1 MRRSALLLLGIA
13 ALGTA
18 PAGADPPTSSREAEG
33 SARASE
39 AASNPSASEELSA
52 GALGARPVRAAD
64 PNAEVRTR
72 STGLASPPWA
82 SVRSVDLLGMRS
94 EAERA
99 ALALALPGA
108 TTTRYRDGRR
118 ALVPITEDAW
128 VVDLGEAWV
137 PPLLDHGAA
146 VDGSPRP
153 SSFRDTYVALARHQ
167 WPDTTLGRRAAVDLD
182 LDNYGIPPSLSV
194 LRERFRRVASHPC
207 DADLEALARFDG
219 LAVEEDE
226 ARAPRMARDDALEGR
241 VLELLARH
249 DRFGL
254 DGLLGALPA
263 LEEVRALAQA
273 QPELHWR
280 RGLDA
285 TRRRLQCEGFFGDE
299 PLPVG
304 RDLDART
311 RRALEG
317 FERRHRIYSRGNLA
331 GPTLDALRLSVTEL
345 ARRDLVRVIADRIQ
359 LELGLLED
367 GSAPPSAGVEVQNLE
382 RLLRDHV
389 ERTFGL
395 STFES
400 ALAFLESLEL
410 REGEHE
416 HVAMEPMPLPP
427 WYAERELEIEVEI
440 DRGDQWYEAPFDDE
454 GEPRSLPVEHRP
466 TLTLYVRHE
475 GQRVALVRWPTTVG
489 GWNLERRG
497 RRLAWQYKESPA
509 GEFAWP
515 QIVGAPVWLPPIN
528 TPASDLV
535 TQRRLDETG
544 HLVVETK
551 DTLLG
556 PGYASAYGLVAG
568 MHRPVTG
575 RDGDRLILG
584 RDQGIRTHGSVD
596 YTSVWRR
603 ASHGCHR
610 LHNHRALSL
619 FSFVL
624 AHRAHRRVG
633 HARIDFHRSVEVGE
647 ETFRFDIDYG
657 GYVFQLDRPVP
668 VTVLPGRVLGDVSR
682 APRRGIPVATDEA
695 DPGS

>member
-1 MRRSALLLLGIA
+1 
-13 ALGTA
+13 
-18 PAGADPPTSSREAEG
+18 
-33 SARASE
+33 
-39 AASNPSASEELSA
+39 
-52 GALGARPVRAAD
+52 
-64 PNAEVRTR
+64 
-72 STGLASPPWA
+72 
-82 SVRSVDLLGMRS
+82 
-94 EAERA
+94 
-99 ALALALPGA
+99 
-108 TTTRYRDGRR
+108 
-118 ALVPITEDAW
+118 
-128 VVDLGEAWV
+128 
-137 PPLLDHGAA
+137 
-146 VDGSPRP
+146 
-153 SSFRDTYVALARHQ
+153 
-167 WPDTTLGRRAAVDLD
+167 
-182 LDNYGIPPSLSV
+182 
-194 LRERFRRVASHPC
+194 
-207 DADLEALARFDG
+207 
-219 LAVEEDE
+219 
-226 ARAPRMARDDALEGR
+226 MARDDALEGR

-440 DRGDQWYEAPFDDE
+440 DRGDQWY
-454 GEPRSLPVEHRP
+454 
-466 TLTLYVRHE
+466 
-475 GQRVALVRWPTTVG
+475 
-489 GWNLERRG
+489 
-497 RRLAWQYKESPA
+497 
-509 GEFAWP
+509 
-515 QIVGAPVWLPPIN
+515 
-528 TPASDLV
+528 
-535 TQRRLDETG
+535 
-544 HLVVETK
+544 
-551 DTLLG
+551 
-556 PGYASAYGLVAG
+556 
-568 MHRPVTG
+568 
-575 RDGDRLILG
+575 
-584 RDQGIRTHGSVD
+584 
-596 YTSVWRR
+596 
-603 ASHGCHR
+603 
-610 LHNHRALSL
+610 
-619 FSFVL
+619 
-624 AHRAHRRVG
+624 
-633 HARIDFHRSVEVGE
+633 
-647 ETFRFDIDYG
+647 
-657 GYVFQLDRPVP
+657 
-668 VTVLPGRVLGDVSR
+668 
-682 APRRGIPVATDEA
+682 
-695 DPGS
+695 

>member
-1 MRRSALLLLGIA
+1 MGRHARLALLA
-13 ALGTA
+13 ALVCAA
-18 PAGADPPTSSREAEG
+18 PAEADPPTRRLGVEG
-33 SARASE
+33 SALVSDVPLRS
-39 AASNPSASEELSA
+39 
-52 GALGARPVRAAD
+52 RVDAD
-64 PNAEVRTR
+64 
-72 STGLASPPWA
+72 
-82 SVRSVDLLGMRS
+82 
-94 EAERA
+94 
-99 ALALALPGA
+99 ALALALPSSVV
-108 TTTRYRDGRR
+108 TRWRDGRR
-118 ALVPITEDAW
+118 VLVPVTEDAW
-128 VVDLGEAWV
+128 LVDLGEAWV
-137 PPLLDHGAA
+137 PPLLDDGSG

-153 SSFRDTYVALARHQ
+153 SFFRETYVALARHE
-167 WPDTTLGRRAAVDLD
+167 WPDTTLGRRAAVDGD
-182 LDNYGIPPSLSV
+182 LDNYGIPPALSV
-194 LRERFRRVASHPC
+194 LRERFRRLATRPC
-207 DADLEALARFDG
+207 DADLAALARFDG

-254 DGLLGALPA
+254 DALDDALPA
-263 LEEVRALAQA
+263 LVDLQALVQA
-273 QPELHWR
+273 RPELHWR

-285 TRRRLQCEGFFGDE
+285 ARRRLQCEGFFGDE

-317 FERRHRIYSRGNLA
+317 FERRHRIYSRGSLSGA
-331 GPTLDALRLSVTEL
+331 TLDALRLSTTEL
-345 ARRDLVRVIADRIQ
+345 ARRDLVRVVAERIR
-359 LELGLLED
+359 LELGILED
-367 GSAPPSAGVEVQNLE
+367 GSAPSVDGVDVPNLE
-382 RLLRDHV
+382 QRLRDHV
-389 ERTFGL
+389 ERALGL
-395 STFES
+395 TSFES
-400 ALAFLESLEL
+400 ALAFLEGLEL
-410 REGEHE
+410 TEGEHE
-416 HVAMEPMPLPP
+416 RVAIDPMPLPA
-427 WYAERELEIEVEI
+427 WYAERELDIEVEI
-440 DRGDQWYEAPFDDE
+440 DRGDQWYEPPFDEE

-466 TLTLYVRHE
+466 TLTLFVRVGE
-475 GQRVALVRWPTTVG
+475 ERVPLVQWPTTVG

-497 RRLAWQYKESPA
+497 RRLEWQYKESPA

-515 QIVGAPVWLPPIN
+515 QVVGAPVWLPPIN

-535 TQRRLDETG
+535 TQRRIDETG
-544 HLVVETK
+544 HLVTETK

-575 RDGDRLILG
+575 RDGDRLLVG

-610 LHNHRALSL
+610 LHNHRALAL
-619 FSFVL
+619 FSFIL

-633 HARIDFHRSVEVGE
+633 HSRIDFHRSVEVGE
-647 ETFRFDIDYG
+647 ETYRFDLDYG

-682 APRRGIPVATDEA
+682 APRRGIPVVVDESG
-695 DPGS
+695 DQGS